1 MCAYE
6 HNLRAI
12 WHELAMLNVKIR
24 NDISALCLSAQLGSV
39 WSAVVSVPGWARG
52 IIKIDSAIDSNVHAN
67 AFCHG
72 KRINSKLYTRHESP
86 EWIWIWTWIWI
97 WEWQC
102 EWLKWTHS
110 YGSVQFSFAAACTC
124 FSSLFGDADGKFAF
138 FAQRLINW
146 MMSVPLLSHSL
157 SLWLSSSFLIYLYG
171 ANRNHYMI
179 ATTFT
184 THFVAIYAVHTIV
197 HFYHLGGISSTH
209 TACIST
215 ATLSDNMN

>member
-124 FSSLFGDADGKFAF
+124 FSSFFGDADGKICIFCAEADKLDDVCPSAISLTLSLALLF
-138 FAQRLINW
+138 LPHLSIWGQQKSLYDRDDIYDTLCGYLCGAYDR
-146 MMSVPLLSHSL
+146 PLLPLGWYIEHTHSL
-157 SLWLSSSFLIYLYG
+157 CQHSYTE
-171 ANRNHYMI
+171 R
-179 ATTFT
+179 
-184 THFVAIYAVHTIV
+184 
-197 HFYHLGGISSTH
+197 
-209 TACIST
+209 
-215 ATLSDNMN
+215 